1 MKPRSTGRGV
11 RNSGLCDKA
20 KKSRWRKIVYGGT
33 RCCAGL
39 MYVCMRVGEE
49 MNEMEECGREFEEE
63 EEESET
69 SNWKD
74 EILFC
79 GYDSIEEDR

>member
-1 MKPRSTGRGV
+1 MLRRIDV
-11 RNSGLCDKA
+11 R
-20 KKSRWRKIVYGGT
+20 
-33 RCCAGL
+33 
-39 MYVCMRVGEE
+39 MRVGEE

-79 GYDSIEEDR
+79 GYDSVEEDR